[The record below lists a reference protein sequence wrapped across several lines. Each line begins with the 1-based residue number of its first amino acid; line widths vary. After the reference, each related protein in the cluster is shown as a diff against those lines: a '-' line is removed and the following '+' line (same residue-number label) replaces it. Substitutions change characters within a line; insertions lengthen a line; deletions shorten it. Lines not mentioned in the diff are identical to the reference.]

1 MPDSTPQ
8 TETRTVTRD
17 VLRFVKR
24 SVRNL
29 EAYTLSVEPYPIKLN
44 QNESPYD
51 LPAELKADIIERMGQ
66 RDWSRYPPFY
76 AFDLAHHL
84 AKINDVPESSIVF
97 GPGSNE
103 LTLTLMTAVLRPHDE
118 VVFSVPTFPLYSSA
132 TQVMEGKIVPVPL
145 HADDFTPDVEHI
157 IARCQRPKVKMVF
170 ICTPNNPTGGTWSE
184 EQVRRVLDHT
194 ECLVVIDEAYYEFT
208 NTNFASLVHDEPRVV
223 ILRTFSKAMAMA
235 GLRLG
240 YVIGHPDLMAEIAK
254 VRLPYSVNVFSQ
266 ETALAQLGRLDM
278 VRERVREIIAER
290 ERMRA
295 AVAALPGV
303 IVYPSEA
310 NFLLMRFPDSAYAN
324 RVLLDHGILVRDV
337 SRYPLL
343 HNCLR
348 VTIGRRE
355 ENDALIHALHSGLTG
370 GNGK

>member
-1 MPDSTPQ
+1 MPDSPSPTTQ
-8 TETRTVTRD
+8 RD
-17 VLRFVKR
+17 VLSFVKR

-29 EAYTLSVEPYPIKLN
+29 EAYALTVEPYPIKLN

-51 LPAELKADIIERMGQ
+51 LPAELKADIIERMAK

-84 AKINDVPESSIVF
+84 AKVNEVPESSIVF

-145 HADDFTPDVEHI
+145 HAEDFTPDIDHI

-170 ICTPNNPTGGTWSE
+170 ICTPNNPTGGAWTE
-184 EQVRRVLDHT
+184 AQVRRVIDNT

-208 NTNFASLVHDEPRVV
+208 NTNFARLVHDEPRVV

-240 YVIGHPDLMAEIAK
+240 YIVGQPDLMTEISK
-254 VRLPYSVNVFSQ
+254 VRLPYAVNVFSQ
-266 ETALAQLGRLDM
+266 ETALAQLARLDL
-278 VRERVREIIAER
+278 VHARVREVIGER
-290 ERMRA
+290 DRVRD
-295 AVAALPGV
+295 AVAQMPGV
-303 IVYPSEA
+303 RVYPSEA
-310 NFLLMRFPDSAYAN
+310 NFLLMRFENAARIN
-324 RVLLDHGILVRDV
+324 QVLLDHGILVRDV

-355 ENDALIHALHSGLTG
+355 ENNALIAALRTGLTG
-370 GNGK
+370 GNGS